1 MKQSFDWSN
10 KKRPNRFLSQAG
22 ISTSS
27 MIACFRSLSP
37 LGGSKRQVT
46 KLAGISTSQA
56 ISCHDSALAP
66 PAHPIG
72 SMIAFRRGMALFM
85 VIGFL
90 LFIGLIAIYLNFFSK
105 HQMQQTRDTS
115 NAEVCYR
122 AAAFSARQTMAY
134 LQRTADYINSSD
146 PATIPKLAKA
156 PPEIKQFIEFFFD
169 ADGLMKKEPLEL
181 KLSVEKSPLKFF
193 LNTYQNLEIK
203 VIIKSTAIKPLHE
216 NPSIPGLKGLD
227 EELRGR
233 FVIIAEAAI
242 KNTAR
247 KVITRAEFRYTN
259 LTLPVVGRFSLM
271 AMRGIGNPNSL
282 SATAAGTSWQTCRLP
297 PELSVD
303 SSRSPLLI
311 NGGQSVTDLNSIVS
325 NPAGF
330 LNKQGWIFLG
340 TPDSS
345 SSSYWTL
352 NAAPSA
358 PPVGEGFALGK
369 NTAFAYA
376 LQQGGEAFGIAYNH
390 PRLPEPLEVYRK
402 YEVVV
407 FLTGAFA
414 DSKTQK
420 FQYAFEN
427 TEQPIDNYSILQL
440 MGSNASISP
449 NLVFGNVYR
458 RYLMMKTIR
467 RIRTNTGPDEYAIL
481 PYVTS
486 ADFSRNDL
494 GITGFSPLVADLIQ
508 TTCAGHNGYS
518 TVMSQVITAPANEA
532 VAQCLNSS
540 ANSLKPEFRSGTIER
555 IAREISFSAT
565 VPEQMLFNSECRLF
579 RDGGQE
585 IYSGNLADSL
595 PNIGQILISRAAR
608 EFDSDVDLI
617 KFLKKQIA
625 ARKPVTGIY
634 RIKNDFN
641 WTEDFN
647 SLALGGI
654 IIVADGNV
662 RVSAGIG
669 PVTNSGIPDAVNNQ
683 VALASLNGN
692 LIIRTSAPINAAL
705 LAPRGRLSA
714 DSGGFNIRGQLAVAE
729 LDLASLENKA
739 IKSINFEKSFDWAD
753 STSYQNGFR
762 LLLEDQQMF
771 YSVKPK

>member
-1 MKQSFDWSN
+1 MKESFE
-10 KKRPNRFLSQAG
+10 
-22 ISTSS
+22 IS
-27 MIACFRSLSP
+27 FR
-37 LGGSKRQVT
+37 K
-46 KLAGISTSQA
+46 
-56 ISCHDSALAP
+56 
-66 PAHPIG
+66 
-72 SMIAFRRGMALFM
+72 RGMALFM

-134 LQRTADYINSSD
+134 LQRAADYINSSD
-146 PATIPKLAKA
+146 PATLPKLAKA

-169 ADGLMKKEPLEL
+169 ANGTMKKEPLEL
-181 KLSVEKSPLKFF
+181 QLSIERSPLKFF

-203 VIIKSTAIKPLHE
+203 VKIKTTAIKPLHE
-216 NPSIPGLKGLD
+216 NPSIPGLKTLD

-233 FVIIAEAAI
+233 FIIVAEAAI
-242 KNTAR
+242 KNTSR

-282 SATAAGTSWQTCRLP
+282 SATAAGSSWQTCRLP
-297 PELSVD
+297 PEMSLD
-303 SSRSPLLI
+303 SSRTPMLI
-311 NGGQSVTDLNSIVS
+311 NGGQSIADLNSIIS

-330 LNKQGWIFLG
+330 LNKQGWVFLG
-340 TPDSS
+340 TPGSS
-345 SSSYWTL
+345 SGSYWTL
-352 NAAPSA
+352 NAAPAA
-358 PPVGEGFALGK
+358 PPAGEGFALGK
-369 NTAFAYA
+369 NTAFVYA

-407 FLTGAFA
+407 FLTGTFA

-427 TEQPIDNYSILQL
+427 TDQPIDNYSIVQL
-440 MGSNASISP
+440 MGSNSSISP

-458 RYLMMKTIR
+458 RYLLMKTIR
-467 RIRTNTGPDEYAIL
+467 RVRTTPGPDEYAIL

-494 GITGFSPLVADLIQ
+494 GITGFSPLVSDLIQ
-508 TTCAGHNGYS
+508 TTCSGHNGYS

-540 ANSLKPEFRSGTIER
+540 ANSLRPEFRSGTVER
-555 IAREISFSAT
+555 LSREISFSPT
-565 VPEQMLFNSECRLF
+565 VPDQMLLNSDCKIF
-579 RDGGQE
+579 RDGGLE

-634 RIKNDFN
+634 RVKSDFN

-647 SLALGGI
+647 SLALGGTI
-654 IIVADGNV
+654 IIADGNV
-662 RVSAGIG
+662 RVSAGIS
-669 PVTNSGIPDAVNNQ
+669 PISSSSVPDAVNNQ
-683 VALASLNGN
+683 VALVSLNGN
-692 LIIRTSAPINAAL
+692 LIIRTSAQINAAL

-714 DSGGFNIRGQLAVAE
+714 DSNGFNIKGLLAIAE
-729 LDLASLENKA
+729 LDLAVLENNSAKTV
-739 IKSINFEKSFDWAD
+739 NFEKSFDWSD
-753 STSYQNGFR
+753 SASYQNGFR